1 MEITKAYIIQYF
13 SKPYNKIK
21 FYEYYLASVQPESND
36 SNQYICHC
44 MQYYITNIF
53 DTLEF
58 IIYTGKSKEKTSGPY
73 FILLEDL
80 LPDLFAAK
88 TSKSNYCWFLD
99 DYERIEAIKNC
110 LKVLKEKENQKKELE
125 IIRTIIIISAI
136 AIIYL
141 LYKTIS

>member
-21 FYEYYLASVQPESND
+21 FYEYYLASVQKKGFHY
-36 SNQYICHC
+36 QYTCHV
-44 MQYYITNIF
+44 MQYYISNIF
-53 DTLEF
+53 ATPDFT
-58 IIYTGKSKEKTSGPY
+58 ICSKAMINCYEEKY
-73 FILLEDL
+73 AILLEEL
-80 LPDLFAAK
+80 LPELFAHKYPK
-88 TSKSNYCWFLD
+88 TNNTWFLSQTD
-99 DYERIEAIKNC
+99 RLEAINKC
-110 LKVLKEKENQKKELE
+110 LKVLKDKENQKKELE

>member
-1 MEITKAYIIQYF
+1 MEITKAYIIKFF

-21 FYEYYLASVQPESND
+21 FYEYYLASYKEEGCYY
-36 SNQYICHC
+36 QYICHC